1 LPFSAAAKK
10 TKRNRIQIS
19 ASLTIAM
26 GGVFFTDGNGRDK
39 IYRSE
44 GAGVCVSVLSSFD
57 PVERGSE
64 KLQITKTKRK

>member
-1 LPFSAAAKK
+1 
-10 TKRNRIQIS
+10 
-19 ASLTIAM
+19 M

-44 GAGVCVSVLSSFD
+44 GAGECVLSSFY

-64 KLQITKTKRK
+64 NYKFPRQKENDT